1 MLRAGGYSCE
11 QNSLGSH
18 IAYSQ
23 VRKWTFKQII
33 TEIQLYAG
41 VNAMKSMG
49 CYEKEGVIWFID
61 INKPKDIKNT

>member
-1 MLRAGGYSCE
+1 MLCAGGYSCE
-11 QNSLGSH
+11 QNSLGSRG
-18 IAYSQ
+18 AYSQ

-49 CYEKEGVIWFID
+49 CYEKEGVI
-61 INKPKDIKNT
+61 